1 LDNFLDI
8 FELSLNKTGERLCG
22 DRVKVFKGEHRTI
35 VVLSD
40 GLGSGVKANIL
51 ATLTTEIILT
61 MLKAEAR
68 LEEVIQTV
76 IQTLPICQVRKIAYA
91 TFTVIEID
99 NLTGDFKV
107 INFDNP
113 PVFYLRGGW
122 LSDLKKRTENIL
134 GKEICIAA
142 GHLQRGDFLG
152 VISDGVIHAGMGITR
167 NFGWSWE
174 EVARHIQDVF
184 RWNPHSARSIV
195 QRVIAEAHSLYQ
207 GDVGDDT
214 TFAGVFVRERNALMI
229 FTGPPLNMAD
239 DEIYVSRLM
248 AFSGRKVVCGG
259 TTGNIVADYL
269 GERIETDVNTL
280 QEDVPPIGYLS
291 RIDLLTE
298 GILTMIKT
306 LEYLKETRGNI
317 QRLPRKPRNGAVM
330 LAKEMLQADY
340 IEFLVGQKINEFYQ
354 NPFLPQNLSIR
365 INLIRELSE
374 FLRSLKK
381 EVKVDFC

>member
-1 LDNFLDI
+1 
-8 FELSLNKTGERLCG
+8 
-22 DRVKVFKGEHRTI
+22 
-35 VVLSD
+35 
-40 GLGSGVKANIL
+40 
-51 ATLTTEIILT
+51 
-61 MLKAEAR
+61 
-68 LEEVIQTV
+68 
-76 IQTLPICQVRKIAYA
+76 
-91 TFTVIEID
+91 
-99 NLTGDFKV
+99 
-107 INFDNP
+107 
-113 PVFYLRGGW
+113 
-122 LSDLKKRTENIL
+122 
-134 GKEICIAA
+134 
-142 GHLQRGDFLG
+142 
-152 VISDGVIHAGMGITR
+152 
-167 NFGWSWE
+167 
-174 EVARHIQDVF
+174 
-184 RWNPHSARSIV
+184 
-195 QRVIAEAHSLYQ
+195 LYQ

-365 INLIRELSE
+365 INLIRELAE